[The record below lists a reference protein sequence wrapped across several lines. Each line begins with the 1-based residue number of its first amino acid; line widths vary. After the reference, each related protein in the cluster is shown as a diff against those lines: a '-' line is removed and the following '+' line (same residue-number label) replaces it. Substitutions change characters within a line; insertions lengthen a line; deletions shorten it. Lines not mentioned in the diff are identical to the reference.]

1 MWESIGFKAGLVVN
15 MKRDAHET
23 NDKVPSRGLTHAG
36 VFHADDVFATALL
49 RTLNPHIEIVRS
61 NVVPRGFDGIV
72 YDIGGGEFDHH
83 ALDARKRANGMP
95 FSSFGI
101 IWGKYWSLLLCDD
114 DAAEFDKD
122 FVQPI
127 DLADNGGPT
136 CFATQCVA
144 DFNPCGTTVH
154 DYDPAFWRAVTWAQ
168 DVLERRLASLRAR
181 RADQAF
187 VLDAME
193 RCDGEVLMLDRYAPW
208 QPSVVG
214 SGYIYVI
221 YPSVRGGFNAQ
232 CVPERLG
239 DKGMV
244 RPFPQQWRGLP
255 AEELRCVTG
264 IADVTFCHPSG
275 FLCAAKTLV
284 GAVGIARLALAWDDT
299 P

>member
-1 MWESIGFKAGLVVN
+1 MWESIGFKAGLVVI
-15 MKRDAHET
+15 MKRDDRKA

-49 RTLNPHIEIVRS
+49 RTLNPHIEVVRS

-83 ALDARKRANGMP
+83 ARDARKRANGMP
-95 FSSFGI
+95 FSSFGL

-154 DYDPAFWRAVTWAQ
+154 AQTYGWLGWARNDSPAGTAGYGKR
-168 DVLERRLASLRAR
+168 LEGIQVVMLPKGANPPGSTSR
-181 RADQAF
+181 AF
-187 VLDAME
+187 VQ
-193 RCDGEVLMLDRYAPW
+193 R
-208 QPSVVG
+208 
-214 SGYIYVI
+214 
-221 YPSVRGGFNAQ
+221 
-232 CVPERLG
+232 
-239 DKGMV
+239 
-244 RPFPQQWRGLP
+244 
-255 AEELRCVTG
+255 
-264 IADVTFCHPSG
+264 
-275 FLCAAKTLV
+275 
-284 GAVGIARLALAWDDT
+284 
-299 P
+299 